1 MAWLAV
7 PCLHS
12 LTDQHPMGYNA
23 LYAINQPSPEKG
35 SKTMKQTKTRARLTL
50 AGIFILTVVLAV
62 IGVTGIPAIGVKNWL
77 PSTNA
82 DNWPEALPLGLD
94 LRGGVYV
101 EYSAAR
107 PDDGTA
113 DFDALLE
120 TTMSVIRTRLG
131 DKGYSEAT
139 VQRLGDEGIRVE
151 IPDVTDTAYV
161 LELIGEPALLEFTT
175 PYGETF
181 MTGEMVSSAEPGLDQ
196 YGRYVINFRLNKQ
209 GAELFKEMT
218 TKYVGQVIYILLDGE
233 VLLEP
238 RVDEPITNGEGAI
251 SGMGTLERAT
261 KIAAQIQSGALP
273 LVLTQ
278 QKVDTVSATLGDDA
292 LSTSVTAALIGMAI
306 IMLLLCWRYRLN
318 GLVASWALVIYI
330 VLLFL
335 VIYLVPG
342 IQLTLAGLA
351 GIVLGIGMAVDA
363 NVIIFERFNEEVRR
377 GRSLKAAVRNGF
389 KNASSAVFN
398 GNITTLIAAVVL
410 LFFGTGTIRGFG
422 ITLGLSVLTSM
433 FTAVFVT
440 RIILKNM
447 VQVRRWKP
455 AAFTFGEIKEE
466 EGE

>member
-1 MAWLAV
+1 M
-7 PCLHS
+7 
-12 LTDQHPMGYNA
+12 
-23 LYAINQPSPEKG
+23 
-35 SKTMKQTKTRARLTL
+35 TMKKAKTSARLTL
-50 AGIFILTVVLAV
+50 AAIFVLTVVLAIV
-62 IGVTGIPAIGVKNWL
+62 GVTGIPAIGLKNWL
-77 PSTNA
+77 PTTDA

-107 PDDGTA
+107 PDDSDA
-113 DFDALLE
+113 DFAYLLD

-139 VQRLGDEGIRVE
+139 VQSLGDDGIRVE
-151 IPDVTDTAYV
+151 IPDVTDTALV

-175 PYGETF
+175 PSGETF
-181 MTGEMVSSAEPGLDQ
+181 MTGDAVSSAEPAVSQAAESLGE
-196 YGRYVINFRLNKQ
+196 YVINLKLNKS
-209 GAELFKEMT
+209 GTELFKDMT
-218 TKYVGQVIYILLDGE
+218 TRYVGQVLYVLLDGE
-233 VLLEP
+233 VLLAP
-238 RVDEPITNGEGAI
+238 VVNEPIPSGTCTI
-251 SGMGTLERAT
+251 SGMANLEEAT

-292 LSTSVTAALIGMAI
+292 LSTSVTAALIGMVI
-306 IMLLLCWRYRLN
+306 IMALLCWRYRMN

-363 NVIIFERFNEEVRR
+363 NVIIFERFNEEVRK
-377 GRSLKAAVRNGF
+377 GRSLKASVRSGF
-389 KNASSAVFN
+389 KNASTAVLD
-398 GNITTLIAAVVL
+398 GNITTLIAAAVL

-422 ITLGLSVLTSM
+422 MTLGLSVLASM

-440 RIILKNM
+440 RIILKNV
-447 VQVRRWKP
+447 VQARRWKP
-455 AAFTFGEIKEE
+455 AAFTSGEIKEE
-466 EGE
+466 EAE

>member
-1 MAWLAV
+1 MKKA
-7 PCLHS
+7 
-12 LTDQHPMGYNA
+12 
-23 LYAINQPSPEKG
+23 
-35 SKTMKQTKTRARLTL
+35 KTSARLTL
-50 AGIFILTVVLAV
+50 AAIFLLTVVLTIV
-62 IGVTGIPAIGVKNWL
+62 GVTGIPAIGLKNWL
-77 PSTNA
+77 PTTDA
-82 DNWPEALPLGLD
+82 ENWPEALPLGLD

-107 PDDGTA
+107 PDDGDA
-113 DFDALLE
+113 DFAYLLD
-120 TTMSVIRTRLG
+120 TTMSVIQTRLA

-139 VQRLGDEGIRVE
+139 VQSLGDDGIRVE
-151 IPDVTDTAYV
+151 IPDVTDTALV

-175 PYGETF
+175 PDGTVF
-181 MTGEMVSSAEPGLDQ
+181 MTGDAVSSAEPGLDQ
-196 YGRYVINFRLNKQ
+196 YGQYVINFKLNKN
-209 GAELFKEMT
+209 GTELFRDMT
-218 TKYVGQVIYILLDGE
+218 SKHVGQVLYILLDGE
-233 VLLEP
+233 VLLAP
-238 RVDEPITNGEGAI
+238 KVNEPITNGEGSI
-251 SGMGTLERAT
+251 SGMESREQAA

-292 LSTSVTAALIGMAI
+292 LSTSVTAALIGMVI
-306 IMLLLCWRYRLN
+306 IMALLCWRYRMN

-377 GRSLKAAVRNGF
+377 GRSLKAAVRTGF
-389 KNASSAVFN
+389 KNASSAVLD
-398 GNITTLIAAVVL
+398 GNITTLIAAGVL

-422 ITLGLSVLTSM
+422 ITLGLSVLASM

-440 RIILKNM
+440 RVILKNL
-447 VQVRRWKP
+447 VAARKWKP
-455 AAFTFGEIKEE
+455 AAFTSGDIMEE
-466 EGE
+466 EAE

>member
-1 MAWLAV
+1 MKKA
-7 PCLHS
+7 
-12 LTDQHPMGYNA
+12 
-23 LYAINQPSPEKG
+23 
-35 SKTMKQTKTRARLTL
+35 KTSARLTL
-50 AGIFILTVVLAV
+50 AAIFVLTVVLAV
-62 IGVTGIPAIGVKNWL
+62 VGVTGIPAIGLKNWL
-77 PSTNA
+77 PTTDA
-82 DNWPEALPLGLD
+82 AVWPEALPLGLD

-107 PDDGTA
+107 PDDGDT
-113 DFDALLE
+113 DFAYLLE

-139 VQRLGDEGIRVE
+139 VQSLGEDGIRVE
-151 IPDVTDTAYV
+151 IPDVTDTALV

-175 PYGETF
+175 PDGTVF
-181 MTGEMVSSAEPGLDQ
+181 MTGDAVSSAEPALSQAPGTAGQ
-196 YGRYVINFRLNKQ
+196 YVIHFKLNKS
-209 GAELFKEMT
+209 GTELFGEMT
-218 TKYVGQVIYILLDGE
+218 TRYVGQVLYILLDGE
-233 VLLEP
+233 VLLAP
-238 RVDEPITNGEGAI
+238 RVNEPITNGEGTI
-251 SGMGTLERAT
+251 SNIGSKDEAA

-292 LSTSVTAALIGMAI
+292 LSTSVLAAMIGMVI
-306 IMLLLCWRYRLN
+306 IMALLCWRYRMN

-335 VIYLVPG
+335 LIYLVPG

-377 GRSLKAAVRNGF
+377 GRSLKAAVRTGF
-389 KNASSAVFN
+389 KNASSAVLD
-398 GNITTLIAAVVL
+398 GNITTLIAAAVL

-422 ITLGLSVLTSM
+422 MTLGLSVLVSM

-440 RIILKNM
+440 RTLLKNL
-447 VQVRRWKP
+447 VAARKWQP
-455 AAFTFGEIKEE
+455 AAFTSGEIMEE
-466 EGE
+466 EDA

>member
-1 MAWLAV
+1 
-7 PCLHS
+7 
-12 LTDQHPMGYNA
+12 
-23 LYAINQPSPEKG
+23 
-35 SKTMKQTKTRARLTL
+35 MKQAKTKARLTL
-50 AGIFILTVVLAV
+50 AAIFILTVVLAV
-62 IGVTGIPAIGVKNWL
+62 VGMTGIPAMRLKNWL
-77 PSTNA
+77 PVIDA
-82 DNWPEALPLGLD
+82 EQWPDALPLGLD

-107 PDDGTA
+107 PDDGES
-113 DFDALLE
+113 DFGALLE

-131 DKGYSEAT
+131 DKGFSEAT
-139 VQRLGDEGIRVE
+139 VQRLGEEGIRVE

-175 PYGETF
+175 PLGETF
-181 MTGEMVSSAEPGLDQ
+181 MTGDMVSSAEPGLDQ
-196 YGRYVINFRLNKQ
+196 YGRYVVNLRLNKE
-209 GAELFKEMT
+209 GSELFSQMT
-218 TKYVGQVIYILLDGE
+218 SRYVGQIIYILLDGQ

-238 RVDEPITNGEGAI
+238 RVNEPIHSGECSI

-292 LSTSVTAALIGMAI
+292 LSTSVTAALIGMGI
-306 IMLLLCWRYRLN
+306 IMVLLCWRYRMN

-377 GRSLKAAVRNGF
+377 GRSLKTAVRTGF

-410 LFFGTGTIRGFG
+410 LAFGTGTIRGFG

-440 RIILKNM
+440 RIILKNL
-447 VQVRRWKP
+447 VQARRWQP
-455 AAFTFGEIKEE
+455 AAFTSGDIAEEE